1 MAQSDQQPKI
11 KVLLMGSFHF
21 AQTDSSYDVL
31 NDQHQKSIEDLC
43 KIIAKQKPAKIFVE
57 RQPEYEFRNKIDSLY
72 QIYVKK
78 NQFPGKNE
86 IYQVGFRLA
95 KKLGHSKVYQC
106 DHPGQY
112 GRYYRQVNEYA
123 AANNQEAVLAG
134 EKKGA
139 MIRYDE
145 LVNEDSI
152 MQNSSLLDYLKWI
165 NSEKVMSTSHAS
177 YITNYTQIGSTDFYN
192 YDDDDTLIGA
202 ELTADWYR
210 RNIMIYAK
218 VINQVAY
225 DEPSILILIGA
236 DHVPILE
243 YLFETNPYFEVVAAS
258 EWLK

>member
-1 MAQSDQQPKI
+1 
-11 KVLLMGSFHF
+11 
-21 AQTDSSYDVL
+21 
-31 NDQHQKSIEDLC
+31 
-43 KIIAKQKPAKIFVE
+43 
-57 RQPEYEFRNKIDSLY
+57 
-72 QIYVKK
+72 
-78 NQFPGKNE
+78 
-86 IYQVGFRLA
+86 
-95 KKLGHSKVYQC
+95 
-106 DHPGQY
+106 
-112 GRYYRQVNEYA
+112 
-123 AANNQEAVLAG
+123 
-134 EKKGA
+134 
-139 MIRYDE
+139 
-145 LVNEDSI
+145 
-152 MQNSSLLDYLKWI
+152 
-165 NSEKVMSTSHAS
+165 MSTSHAS